1 MRLTLAGCFLL
12 YAVTAFAQSNT
23 GTITG
28 DIFDPAGAVVPN
40 ATIQAKNQA
49 TNAEFSAGSTSTG
62 NYTMGSVPAGT
73 YEVSVT
79 AAGFKKYV
87 RPNVVVP
94 TAETVRVDGH
104 LEVGAATESVTINE
118 EAPLL
123 KTESG
128 EISHQI
134 DYTAADE
141 LPIFTQNGTGGST
154 GLGNIRDPL
163 SVVNLLPGAS
173 QQSDAVLRI
182 NGMPSS
188 SQTIQVEGQDATN
201 GQWRQNNQA
210 VQQGVDA
217 IQEVSIQ
224 TSNFAAEYGQA
235 GGGYF
240 NYTMKSGTNQYH
252 GSAYDYF
259 QNTILNA
266 GLFNTNAGETNS
278 LKAGQPVTPP
288 VHRNDYGFT
297 LGGPVRIPKVYNG
310 KDKTF
315 FFFNFEQ
322 FRQQLQNATT
332 LATVPTT
339 IGGGAGYT
347 TGNFGPN
354 SQTPFGAAFPF
365 ITVNPCAQPSTAA
378 ACADGVPTYGTG
390 TIFDPTTTKTLAGG
404 VIVRTPFP
412 NQIIPMSRID
422 PAALYIQT
430 LFPQANQPGVVNNYA
445 IPSYLSNRVTTIPS
459 IKIDQSLTSKMKLS
473 GYFSVTRT
481 TGNSADGLAET
492 LAPVAPGNDT
502 SYTTRVNYDYTITP
516 TLLFHLGAGL
526 LYFNHNVYTPTS
538 NFTSQ
543 INAAPGVNGTFAPFP
558 ANNFMPEFAGLA
570 NGINL
575 EGGLALGGFGGPSVG
590 TPIFDEVDIKD
601 VKPTFNSSLTW
612 VRGNHT
618 YKAGASA
625 VFEGFPQQS
634 SIRAFGYFGFGQAE
648 TGNPWENGLVGAFP
662 TGFDYASFLLGL
674 VDNEES
680 SANNDTRLGNHAYGL
695 FVQDNWKITHKLT
708 LDYGVRWDYATLLT
722 EQYGR
727 MQSANWSAISPSV
740 GLPGSINYGAENCG
754 TQTLGKCQFN
764 QQYPYA
770 IGPRIGVAYQVTP
783 KTVIRI
789 GGGISY
795 SVSPDNAYLSLSVAN
810 FYTLSPA
817 GYGNPIATP
826 LRGGQEPGLA
836 SVTNTYPQY
845 TQFPFSVC
853 PGANST
859 GNNCLPPSSP
869 FISIEPG
876 TGRLPRVFQ
885 WSIGVQREV
894 LPNLLVEAAYVGNRG
909 AWWEAPTLDA
919 LAYNALTPQQLL
931 ADGIDVHNPTQA
943 AWLTTPLDA
952 LPAAALAAFPKMAN
966 PNNVYPGFP
975 DSQTLFQALR
985 PYPQWDGVPPFL
997 GPPLGDTWYDSLQVK
1012 ATKRYSHGLTAQV
1025 AYTWSKSLTNGAN
1038 SNTAYLTP
1046 DAPHVTSVFD
1056 TAVNKQISGFNQPQV
1071 LVISFTYTTPKN
1083 KFGGDSGGAKALQ
1096 WLSRDW
1102 TFGGVLKYASGFMI
1116 ATPQSNSGLLNEL
1129 YGPGNNPAI
1138 WGGETILENPV
1149 SGQSCLNINPNSHFD
1164 PTKTLALNPN
1174 AWVDTPN
1181 QNPGTFGVSAPYYAN
1196 CRWQR
1201 QPSETLSV
1209 GRIFR
1214 IREKYQLQIRAEFQN
1229 VFNRVFYAAP
1239 VVENSGTAPTFGNNF
1254 SNGATGAL
1262 NGGYGFVNSLNGA
1275 GDTPRSG
1282 QLVARFQ
1289 F

>member
-1 MRLTLAGCFLL
+1 MRITIAACYLL
-12 YAVTAFAQSNT
+12 YAATAFAQSNT

-28 DIFDPAGAVVPN
+28 DVLDPANAVVPN
-40 ATIQAKNQA
+40 ATIQAKNQNTSA
-49 TNAEFSAGSTSTG
+49 TFQAGTTFTG
-62 NYTMGSVPAGT
+62 NYTIGSLPAGT
-73 YEVSVT
+73 YEITAT

-87 RPNVVVP
+87 RPGIQVQ
-94 TAETVRVDGH
+94 TAETVRVDVH
-104 LEVGAATESVTINE
+104 LEIGAATDTITINE

-134 DYTAADE
+134 DYAAADE
-141 LPIFTQNGTGGST
+141 LPIFTQNGAAGST

-173 QQSDAVLRI
+173 QVSDTVLRI

-188 SQTIQVEGQDATN
+188 SQSIMVEGQDATN
-201 GQWRQNNQA
+201 GQWRQNNQTT
-210 VQQGVDA
+210 QQGVDA

-259 QNTILNA
+259 QNEALNA
-266 GLFNTNAGETNS
+266 GLTDTNNGN
-278 LKAGQPVTPP
+278 GQHIRNVLR
-288 VHRNDYGFT
+288 RNDYGFT
-297 LGGPVRIPKVYNG
+297 LGGPVRIPHVYNG

-322 FRQQLQNATT
+322 FRQNAKNATT

-339 IGGGAGYT
+339 LTGPGYT
-347 TGNFGPN
+347 TGNMA
-354 SQTPFGAAFPF
+354 TAAFPF
-365 ITVNPCAQPSTAA
+365 ITVNPCAQPGTAA
-378 ACADGVPTYGTG
+378 ACADNVPTYPTG
-390 TIFDPTTTKTLAGG
+390 TVFDPTSTTTLPGG
-404 VIVRTPFP
+404 VIVRQPFAN
-412 NQIIPMSRID
+412 NQIPASMLD

-430 LFPQANQPGVVNNYA
+430 LFPKANLPGLINNYA
-445 IPSYLSNRVTTIPS
+445 IASYPSNRITTIPS
-459 IKIDQSLTSKMKLS
+459 IKVDQSLTSKMKLS

-481 TGNSADGLAET
+481 SGNSAADGLPVT
-492 LAPVAPGNDT
+492 LAPVAPQDDT
-502 SYTTRVNYDYTITP
+502 SYTSRLNFDYTVTP
-516 TLLFHLGAGL
+516 TLLLHLGAGL
-526 LYFNHNVYTPTS
+526 LYFNHNVYTPPST
-538 NFTSQ
+538 FTANV
-543 INAAPGVNGTFAPFP
+543 NAAPGVNGQFTPFP
-558 ANNFMPEFAGLA
+558 ASNFMPEFAGLA
-570 NGINL
+570 NGINF

-601 VKPTFNSSLTW
+601 VKPTFNASLTW

-618 YKAGASA
+618 YKAGATA
-625 VFEGFPQQS
+625 LFEGFPQQS

-662 TGFDYASFLLGL
+662 TGFDYASFLLGA

-680 SANNDTRLGNHAYGL
+680 SANNDTRLGNHSFGL
-695 FVQDNWKITHKLT
+695 FLQDNWKITHKLT
-708 LDYGVRWDYATLLT
+708 LDYGLRWDYATLLT

-727 MQSANWSAISPSV
+727 MQSANWSATSSSV
-740 GLPGSINYGAENCG
+740 GLPGAINYGAENCG
-754 TQTLGKCQFN
+754 TSTLGHCQFN

-770 IGPRIGVAYQVTP
+770 IGPRIGVAYQLTP
-783 KTVIRI
+783 KTVIRV

-810 FYTLSPA
+810 FYTLSPF
-817 GYGNPIATP
+817 GYGNPISTP
-826 LRGGQEPGLA
+826 LKNGQAPGLNA
-836 SVTNTYPQY
+836 VTNTFPQY

-853 PGANST
+853 PGANPT
-859 GNNCLPPSSP
+859 GNNCLPPNSP
-869 FISIEPG
+869 FIEIEPG
-876 TGRLPRVFQ
+876 TGRLPRIFQ

-894 LPNLLVEAAYVGNRG
+894 IPNLVVEASYVGNRG

-919 LAYNALTPQQLL
+919 LSYNALTPQQLL
-931 ADGIDVHNPTQA
+931 AKGIDVTNPTQA
-943 AWLTTPLDA
+943 GWLLTPLDA

-975 DSQTLFQALR
+975 GSQTLFQALR

-1025 AYTWSKSLTNGAN
+1025 AYTWSKALTNGAN

-1102 TFGGVLKYASGFMI
+1102 TVGGVLKYASGFMI
-1116 ATPQSNSGLLNEL
+1116 ATPPSNSGLLNEL

-1138 WGGETILENPV
+1138 WGGETILENKV
-1149 SGQSCLNINPNSHFD
+1149 AGQSCLSVNPNSHFD
-1164 PTKTLALNPN
+1164 PTTTLALNPG
-1174 AWVDTPN
+1174 AFVDTPN
-1181 QNPGTFGVSAPYYAN
+1181 NNPGTFGTSAPYYAN

-1201 QPSETLSV
+1201 QPSETLSI

-1214 IREKYQLQIRAEFQN
+1214 IKEKYQLQLRAEFQN
-1229 VFNRVFYAAP
+1229 VFNRVFYSAPAVGNTVTDTAAHS
-1239 VVENSGTAPTFGNNF
+1239 NLF
-1254 SNGATGAL
+1254 SNGQAGAL
-1262 NGGYGFVNSLNGA
+1262 SGGYGFVNSLNGA
-1275 GDTPRSG
+1275 GDIPRSG

>member
-1 MRLTLAGCFLL
+1 MRITIAACYLL

-28 DIFDPAGAVVPN
+28 DVFDPAGAVVPS
-40 ATIQAKNQA
+40 ASIEAKNQNTSA
-49 TNAEFSAGSTSTG
+49 KFQAGSTSTG
-62 NYTMGSVPAGT
+62 NYTLGSIPAGT
-73 YEVSVT
+73 YEITVT

-87 RPNVVVP
+87 RPGLVVQ
-94 TAETVRVDGH
+94 TAETIRVDAH
-104 LEVGAATESVTINE
+104 LEVGATTDTITINE

-134 DYTAADE
+134 DYAAADE
-141 LPIFTQNGTGGST
+141 LPIFTQNGNGVTS
-154 GLGNIRDPL
+154 LGNIRDPL
-163 SVVNLLPGAS
+163 SVVNLLPGAL
-173 QQSDAVLRI
+173 QTSDTVLRV
-182 NGMPSS
+182 NGMPSN
-188 SQTIQVEGQDATN
+188 SQSIMVEGQDASN
-201 GQWRQNNQA
+201 GTLRGNNQA

-259 QNTILNA
+259 QNEGLNA
-266 GLFNTNAGETNS
+266 GLTDTSNGN
-278 LKAGQPVTPP
+278 GQ
-288 VHRNDYGFT
+288 HIRNELRRNDYGFT
-297 LGGPVRIPKVYNG
+297 LGGPVKIPHVYNG

-322 FRQQLQNATT
+322 FRQTATNAST
-332 LATVPTT
+332 LATVPTYLSPA
-339 IGGGAGYT
+339 GVAEPGYT
-347 TGNFGPN
+347 TGNM
-354 SQTPFGAAFPF
+354 STAAFPF
-365 ITVNPCAQPSTAA
+365 IPVNPCSQPSTAQ
-378 ACADGVPTYGTG
+378 ACADNVPAYGYG
-390 TIFDPTTTKTLAGG
+390 QVLDPTTTHTLAGG
-404 VIVRTPFP
+404 VIVRNPYAN
-412 NQIIPMSRID
+412 NQIPLSLID
-422 PAALYIQT
+422 PVARYVQSLV
-430 LFPQANQPGVVNNYA
+430 PQANVPGALINNYA
-445 IPSYLSNRVTTIPS
+445 IPVYPSSRYTTIPS

-481 TGNSADGLAET
+481 TGNSNADGFSPL
-492 LAPVAPGNDT
+492 LAPISQQNDT
-502 SYTTRVNYDYTITP
+502 SYTTRINFDYTVTP

-526 LYFNHNVYTPTS
+526 LYFNHSVYTPPST
-538 NFTSQ
+538 FTSTV
-543 INAAPGVNGTFAPFP
+543 NAIPAVNGSFAPFP
-558 ANNFMPEFAGLA
+558 ANTFMPEFAGMAALV
-570 NGINL
+570 NIT
-575 EGGLALGGFGGPSVG
+575 GGLALGGFGGASVG
-590 TPIFDEVDIKD
+590 SPIFDQYDIKD

-618 YKAGASA
+618 YKAGATA
-625 VFEGFPQQS
+625 LFEGFPQQS
-634 SIRAFGYFGFGQAE
+634 SIRAFGYFGFSAAE
-648 TGNPWENGLVGAFP
+648 TSNPYENGLFGVFP
-662 TGFDYASFLLGL
+662 TGFNYASFLLGA

-680 SANNDTRLGNHAYGL
+680 SAINDTRLGSHAFGL
-695 FVQDNWKITHKLT
+695 FIQDNWKITHKLT
-708 LDYGVRWDYATLLT
+708 LDYGLRWDYATLMT
-722 EQYGR
+722 EEHGA

-754 TQTLGKCQFN
+754 TSTPGHCQFN
-764 QQYPYA
+764 QQYPFA
-770 IGPRIGVAYQVTP
+770 IGPRIGVAYQLDP
-783 KTVIRI
+783 KTVIRV

-795 SVSPDNAYLSLSVAN
+795 SVSPDNAFLSNSVAN
-810 FYTLSPA
+810 FYTLNPS
-817 GYGNPIATP
+817 GYGNPISTP
-826 LRGGQEPGLA
+826 LKGGQAPGLNA
-836 SVTNTYPQY
+836 VTNTFPQY

-853 PGANST
+853 PGANPT
-859 GNNCLPPSSP
+859 GNNCLPPNSP

-876 TGRLPRVFQ
+876 TGRLPRIFQ

-894 LPNLLVEAAYVGNRG
+894 IQNLVVEAAYVGNRG

-931 ADGIDVHNPTQA
+931 AKGINVANPTQA
-943 AWLTTPLDA
+943 GWLSLPLNS
-952 LPAAALAAFPKMAN
+952 LPAAALAAFPQMAN

-975 DSQTLFQALR
+975 GTQTLFQALR

-1025 AYTWSKSLTNGAN
+1025 AYTWSKALTNGAN

-1046 DAPHVTSVFD
+1046 DAPAIISVFD

-1083 KFGGDSGGAKALQ
+1083 KFGGDSGGAKAMQ
-1096 WLSRDW
+1096 WISRDW

-1116 ATPQSNSGLLNEL
+1116 ATPPSNSPLLNEL

-1138 WGGETILENPV
+1138 WGGEHILENAVP
-1149 SGQSCLNINPNSHFD
+1149 GQSCPAVNPNSHFD
-1164 PTKTLALNPN
+1164 PTTTLALNSN
-1174 AWVDTPN
+1174 AFVDTPN
-1181 QNPGTFGVSAPYYAN
+1181 QNPGTFGTSAPYYSN

-1201 QPSETLSV
+1201 QPAETLSI

-1214 IREKYQLQIRAEFQN
+1214 IKEKYQLQIRAEFQN
-1229 VFNRVFYAAP
+1229 VFNRVFYSAP
-1239 VVENSGTAPTFGNNF
+1239 LVQNNANGPAPTYTNNF
-1254 SNGATGAL
+1254 ASGATGAL
-1262 NGGYGFVNSLNGA
+1262 SGGYGYVNSINGA
-1275 GDTPRSG
+1275 GDTPRTG
-1282 QLVARFQ
+1282 QLVAKFQ